1 VKKHGIFV
9 AVIGFWMATSGW
21 AAEVG
26 PPPRDYAVPSPDG
39 RYLFVMLEPRE
50 FKLEE
55 KDEEKS
61 VPHTETLR
69 EKYPSSGLYHNDGSK
84 TPLWTVDWYANRVF
98 VLSDGRRLIRIGE
111 RPELYREDRGTLTFD
126 ATGLAVGFYDHQ
138 KLVKRYSIDDLVSR
152 PEILPHNHRY
162 VRWLRKVSLDE
173 RSDRLKVSME
183 DGKTYIFSLES
194 ESYSLLVGGG

>member
-1 VKKHGIFV
+1 MKKHGIFA
-9 AVIGFWMATSGW
+9 AVIGFWMATSGV

-69 EKYPSSGLYHNDGSK
+69 EKYLSSGLYHNDGSK
-84 TPLWTVDWYANRVF
+84 TPLWTVDWYANKVF
-98 VLSDGRRLIRIGE
+98 VLSDGRRLIRFGG
-111 RPELYREDRGTLTFD
+111 RL
-126 ATGLAVGFYDHQ
+126 
-138 KLVKRYSIDDLVSR
+138 
-152 PEILPHNHRY
+152 EILPRNYRY
-162 VRWLRKVSLDE
+162 VRWLRKISLDE
-173 RSDRLKVSME
+173 RSDRLKVSTE
-183 DGKTYIFSLES
+183 DGKTYFFSLES